1 MTYMDIYL
9 QKFLKDIVKESI
21 DEYKLTLDTKLKN
34 IEDYIAYLNEKRA
47 HLLKLIDSLTST
59 LENKY
64 IDILHV
70 CNIRCAEEIN
80 DGEIQAIKARLDQFE
95 AYCAKIEADLTQ
107 QSKERIITEKEC
119 HLVQQICHVA

>member
-21 DEYKLTLDTKLKN
+21 DEYKLILDTKLKN

-47 HLLKLIDSLTST
+47 HLLKL
-59 LENKY
+59 

>member
-1 MTYMDIYL
+1 M
-9 QKFLKDIVKESI
+9 
-21 DEYKLTLDTKLKN
+21 
-34 IEDYIAYLNEKRA
+34 
-47 HLLKLIDSLTST
+47 TST

-107 QSKERIITEKEC
+107 QSKERIITEKNVISCNKFVMLLKLSCSGGEP
-119 HLVQQICHVA
+119 

>member
-1 MTYMDIYL
+1 M
-9 QKFLKDIVKESI
+9 
-21 DEYKLTLDTKLKN
+21 
-34 IEDYIAYLNEKRA
+34 KRA

-80 DGEIQAIKARLDQFE
+80 DGEIQAIKARLINL
-95 AYCAKIEADLTQ
+95 KLIVL
-107 QSKERIITEKEC
+107 KLRPI
-119 HLVQQICHVA
+119 